1 MSDAVWKSIEDKIKG
16 HHLAAQYL
24 PTSCPECANILEPI
38 DYGVDPDTDMRL
50 WATHCCGKWTE
61 YLEKINERDL
71 P

>member
-1 MSDAVWKSIEDKIKG
+1 MSEEVWKSIEDKIKG
-16 HHLAAQYL
+16 HYLAAPHL
-24 PTSCPECANILEPI
+24 PTSCPECANILEPV

-61 YLEKINERDL
+61 YLEKISEREL

>member
-1 MSDAVWKSIEDKIKG
+1 MSDAVWKSIKDKIKG
-16 HHLAAQYL
+16 HHLAAQHL

-61 YLEKINERDL
+61 YLEKISEREL

>member
-1 MSDAVWKSIEDKIKG
+1 MSEEVWKSIEHKIKG
-16 HHLAAQYL
+16 HYLAAQHL
-24 PTSCPECANILEPI
+24 PTSCPECANIVEPV

-61 YLEKINERDL
+61 YLEKISEREL

>member
-1 MSDAVWKSIEDKIKG
+1 MSDEVWQSIERKIQG
-16 HHLAAQYL
+16 HHLAAQNL
-24 PTSCPECANILEPI
+24 PTSCPECANILEPV

-61 YLEKINERDL
+61 YLEKISEQQL